1 MEIILQ
7 GRSALITGGSE
18 GLGKGMAIRF
28 AESGADV
35 AIVARR
41 PEVLEAAKAEIDAAG
56 TGKVVTLPCDLLD
69 PAATV
74 QTFKDAEQALGK
86 IDILVN
92 NAGTSR
98 AKPFESV
105 TDEEWYEDLELKLM
119 AAVRSAQRAARDE
132 AAQMGTHHQRA

>member
-41 PEVLEAAKAEIDAAG
+41 PKFWRLPRPRSMPQAP
-56 TGKVVTLPCDLLD
+56 GKSSPCL
-69 PAATV
+69 ATSW
-74 QTFKDAEQALGK
+74 TRRRPFRHSKMR
-86 IDILVN
+86 
-92 NAGTSR
+92 SR
-98 AKPFESV
+98 HWANRHPRQQRGYV
-105 TDEEWYEDLELKLM
+105 
-119 AAVRSAQRAARDE
+119 ARQAVRKRYRRG
-132 AAQMGTHHQRA
+132 MV